1 MRAPSAV
8 SLRAGSRSRL
18 GRMPLSWDARMR
30 LLRLGGVAEELL
42 ASARAGR
49 EPGPAFAD
57 RVDALA
63 DEVQSAV
70 ADWDPLLQEELE
82 RLLGPSDEAADLRAA
97 ALVGWLKAGLAAEV
111 LNEQRGPAGAAA
123 AQARR
128 KQTIGFKIRSPV
140 TREPQ
145 PGGEARDL

>member
-1 MRAPSAV
+1 MSAPLGL
-8 SLRAGSRSRL
+8 SLRPETRSRL

-49 EPGPAFAD
+49 EPEPAFAE
-57 RVDALA
+57 RVEALA

-70 ADWDPLLQEELE
+70 AEWDPLLQEELE
-82 RLLGPSDEAADLRAA
+82 RVLGPDDGASDLRAA
-97 ALVGWLKAGLAAEV
+97 ALVGWLKAGLAAE
-111 LNEQRGPAGAAA
+111 LLREQRGSAPATP
-123 AQARR
+123 ARR

-145 PGGEARDL
+145 AGDEGRES

>member
-1 MRAPSAV
+1 
-8 SLRAGSRSRL
+8 
-18 GRMPLSWDARMR
+18 MPLSWDARTR

-49 EPGPAFAD
+49 EPEQAFAE

-63 DEVQSAV
+63 DEVQDAV

-82 RLLGPSDEAADLRAA
+82 RVLGPPHDAPDLRAA
-97 ALVGWLKAGLAAEV
+97 ALVGWLKAGLAAE
-111 LNEQRGPAGAAA
+111 LLREQRGAAPGSA
-123 AQARR
+123 ARR
-128 KQTIGFKIRSPV
+128 KQTVGFRIRSPV

-145 PGGEARDL
+145 YGDESQES